1 MSNNE
6 GGGKGEGVDSSPP
19 AAASSSM
26 EESIKE
32 IRRKIRERQAIA
44 QEAYQK
50 FVALANEESDHSK
63 SALDELLGTIASTME
78 SIWLDMEQ
86 LYTIAYVSTEKTEQ
100 LYQFIFTL
108 SEVTEDKEVTDR
120 MLKKYNKLRKRIRRI
135 TKNSFYK

>member
-6 GGGKGEGVDSSPP
+6 GGGKEEGIDSSPP
-19 AAASSSM
+19 AAASSM

-32 IRRKIRERQAIA
+32 IRQKIRERQAIA

-50 FVALANEESDHSK
+50 FVALANEESDQSK
-63 SALDELLGTIASTME
+63 SVLAELLGTIASTIE
-78 SIWLDMEQ
+78 LIWLDIEQ
-86 LYTIAYVSTEKTEQ
+86 LYTIAYVNTEETEQ

-108 SEVTEDKEVTDR
+108 PEVTEDKEVIDR

>member
-1 MSNNE
+1 MSDNGRGKEE
-6 GGGKGEGVDSSPP
+6 GIDSSPL
-19 AAASSSM
+19 AAAPSM

-32 IRRKIRERQAIA
+32 IRQKIRERQAIA

-63 SALDELLGTIASTME
+63 SALAELLGTIASTME

-86 LYTIAYVSTEKTEQ
+86 LYNLYYINTEKTEQ

-108 SEVTEDKEVTDR
+108 PEVTEDKEVTDR
-120 MLKKYNKLRKRIRRI
+120 MLEKYNKLRKRIKRI
-135 TKNSFYK
+135 TNPQEEMQ